1 MNFHSYQF
9 KKYGGFILSEIMLFI
24 ILGFITLIIVFLMII
39 MSRLGKNKQQE
50 FTTYF
55 MSIEKSIERVERT
68 INDEMAKN
76 RGENGFS
83 ARALREEVASTLD
96 KFNESVLKRMNEN
109 TAAQLAQLETFSL
122 QLQGLTQINEQKL
135 ERMRETVEKQ
145 LHILR
150 EDNGSKLEEMRKTV
164 DEKLNQTLEKRLGD
178 SFKIV
183 SERLEMVHRGLGEMQ
198 TLASGVGDLKRVL
211 SNVKTRGIWGE
222 IQLENLL
229 EQILTI
235 EQYAKNVA
243 TKPGSNDRVEFA
255 IKLPGR
261 DTEESVV
268 WLPIDAKFPQEDYLR
283 LLEAQEQAN
292 SVLAEEAAKAL
303 ENRIKGEAKD
313 IASKYVSVPHTTEFA
328 ILFLPIE
335 GLYAEVLRRPGL
347 CDHIMRNYKVI
358 IAGPTTLAALLNS
371 LQMGFRTLAVE
382 KRSSEVWSLLSTVKM
397 EFGKFG
403 DLLDKTHKKLQ
414 EASNSI
420 DVASRKSRN
429 IERKLKNV
437 QELPQDALPL
447 LSVVSSLETAATAEQ
462 EEE

>member
-1 MNFHSYQF
+1 M
-9 KKYGGFILSEIMLFI
+9 I
-24 ILGFITLIIVFLMII
+24 ILMFGLNGIIIFLLMIVLL
-39 MSRLGKNKQQE
+39 RLGKNQQQE
-50 FTTYF
+50 LAAHLIG
-55 MSIEKSIERVERT
+55 IEKAIERVER
-68 INDEMAKN
+68 IVNDEMAKN
-76 RGENGFS
+76 RGENNLV
-83 ARALREEVASTLD
+83 ARALREEVANTLS
-96 KFNESVLKRMNEN
+96 KLNESILKRMNEN
-109 TAAQLAQLETFSL
+109 TTVQLTQLETFSQ
-122 QLQGLTQINEQKL
+122 QLQGLTQMNEQKL

-145 LHILR
+145 LRVLR
-150 EDNGSKLEEMRKTV
+150 DENGSKLEEMRKTV
-164 DEKLNQTLEKRLGD
+164 DEKLNQTLEKRLGE
-178 SFKIV
+178 SFKLV

-261 DTEESVV
+261 DTEESIV
-268 WLPIDAKFPQEDYLR
+268 WLPIDAKFPQEDYQR
-283 LLEAQEQAN
+283 LLEAQDQAN
-292 SVLAEEAAKAL
+292 AVLAEEAAKAL
-303 ENRIKGEAKD
+303 ENRIKSEAKD
-313 IASKYVSVPHTTEFA
+313 IANKYVCVPHTTEFA

-347 CDHIMRNYKVI
+347 CDSIMRNYKVI
-358 IAGPTTLAALLNS
+358 IAGPTTLSALLNS

-382 KRSSEVWSLLSTVKM
+382 KRSSEVWSLLSVVKT

-420 DVASRKSRN
+420 DVAARKSRT

-437 QELPQDALPL
+437 QELPQEEALSMIDAANIA
-447 LSVVSSLETAATAEQ
+447 EIAATQ
-462 EEE
+462 EKE

>member
-1 MNFHSYQF
+1 MM
-9 KKYGGFILSEIMLFI
+9 ILLMLG
-24 ILGFITLIIVFLMII
+24 LNGIIVVLLIVI
-39 MSRLGKNKQQE
+39 MSRSGKNQQHE
-50 FTTYF
+50 VITQL

-68 INDEMAKN
+68 LNDEMAKN
-76 RGENGFS
+76 RGENNVV
-83 ARALREEVASTLD
+83 ARALREEIANTLSHL
-96 KFNESVLKRMNEN
+96 NESILKRMNEN
-109 TAAQLAQLETFSL
+109 TRSQLAQLETFSQ
-122 QLQGLTQINEQKL
+122 QLQGLTQMNEQKL
-135 ERMRETVEKQ
+135 ERMRDTVEKQ
-145 LHILR
+145 LHMLR

-164 DEKLNQTLEKRLGD
+164 DEKLNQTLEKRLGE
-178 SFKIV
+178 SFKLV

-261 DTEESVV
+261 DTQESIV
-268 WLPIDAKFPQEDYLR
+268 WLPIDAKFPQEDYQR

-292 SVLAEEAAKAL
+292 AVLAEEAAKAL

-313 IASKYVSVPHTTEFA
+313 IAAKYISVPHTTEFA

-347 CDHIMRNYKVI
+347 CDTIMRNYKVI
-358 IAGPTTLAALLNS
+358 IAGPTTLSALLNS

-382 KRSSEVWSLLSTVKM
+382 KRSSEVWSLLSVVKT

-420 DVASRKSRN
+420 DVAARKSRT

-437 QELPQDALPL
+437 QELPQDEALNL
-447 LSVVSSLETAATAEQ
+447 LDIADSAEAIIAQ
-462 EEE
+462 EKD

>member
-1 MNFHSYQF
+1 MNFSSYQF
-9 KKYGGFILSEIMLFI
+9 KKYGGFILLEIMLFM
-24 ILGFITLIIVFLMII
+24 ILGLTTLIVIFLVII
-39 MSRLGKNKQQE
+39 MSHLRKNKQQE

-68 INDEMAKN
+68 INDEMVKN

-83 ARALREEVASTLD
+83 ARALREEVANTLS

-109 TAAQLAQLETFSL
+109 TTAQLAQLETFSL

-145 LHILR
+145 LHNLR

-292 SVLAEEAAKAL
+292 IALAEEAAKAL

-347 CDHIMRNYKVI
+347 CDYIMRNYKVI
-358 IAGPTTLAALLNS
+358 IAGPTTLSALLNS

-420 DVASRKSRN
+420 DIASRKSRN

-447 LSVVSSLETAATAEQ
+447 LGAVSSLETAATLEQ

>member
-1 MNFHSYQF
+1 MIVLIFGLN
-9 KKYGGFILSEIMLFI
+9 GI
-24 ILGFITLIIVFLMII
+24 IIFLLITVLL
-39 MSRLGKNKQQE
+39 RLGKNQQQE
-50 FTTYF
+50 LAAHLIG
-55 MSIEKSIERVERT
+55 IEKAIERVER
-68 INDEMAKN
+68 IVNDEMAKN
-76 RGENGFS
+76 RGENNLV
-83 ARALREEVASTLD
+83 ARALREEVANTLS
-96 KFNESVLKRMNEN
+96 KLNESILKRMNEN
-109 TAAQLAQLETFSL
+109 TTVQLTQLETFSQ
-122 QLQGLTQINEQKL
+122 QLQGLTQMNEQKL

-145 LHILR
+145 LRVLR
-150 EDNGSKLEEMRKTV
+150 EENGSKLEEMRKTV
-164 DEKLNQTLEKRLGD
+164 DEKLNQTLEKRLGE
-178 SFKIV
+178 SFKLV

-261 DTEESVV
+261 DTEESIV
-268 WLPIDAKFPQEDYLR
+268 WLPIDAKFPQEDYQR
-283 LLEAQEQAN
+283 LLEAQDQAN
-292 SVLAEEAAKAL
+292 AVLAEEAAKAL
-303 ENRIKGEAKD
+303 ENRIKSEAKD
-313 IASKYVSVPHTTEFA
+313 IANKYVCVPHTTEFA

-347 CDHIMRNYKVI
+347 CDTIMRNYKVI
-358 IAGPTTLAALLNS
+358 IAGPTTLSALLNS

-382 KRSSEVWSLLSTVKM
+382 KRSSEVWSLLSVVKT

-420 DVASRKSRN
+420 DVAARKSRT

-437 QELPQDALPL
+437 QELPQEEALNMLDAAN
-447 LSVVSSLETAATAEQ
+447 VAEIAATQ
-462 EEE
+462 EKE

>member
-9 KKYGGFILSEIMLFI
+9 KKYGGFILLEIMLFI
-24 ILGFITLIIVFLMII
+24 LLGLTTLILVFLMII
-39 MSRLGKNKQQE
+39 MSRLGKNKQQD

-68 INDEMAKN
+68 INDEMVKN

-83 ARALREEVASTLD
+83 ARALREEVANTLS

-145 LHILR
+145 LHNLR
-150 EDNGSKLEEMRKTV
+150 EDNGTKLEEMRKTV

-235 EQYAKNVA
+235 EQYAKNIV

-261 DTEESVV
+261 DTEESIV

-292 SVLAEEAAKAL
+292 IVLAEDAAKAL

-347 CDHIMRNYKVI
+347 CDYIMRNYKII

-382 KRSSEVWSLLSTVKM
+382 KRSSEVWSLLSAVKM

-447 LSVVSSLETAATAEQ
+447 LGVVSSLETAATAEQ

>member
-1 MNFHSYQF
+1 MFGLNGIIIFLL
-9 KKYGGFILSEIMLFI
+9 ITVLF
-24 ILGFITLIIVFLMII
+24 
-39 MSRLGKNKQQE
+39 RLGKNQQQE
-50 FTTYF
+50 LAAHLIG
-55 MSIEKSIERVERT
+55 IEKAIERVERT
-68 INDEMAKN
+68 VNDEMAKN
-76 RGENGFS
+76 RGENNLV
-83 ARALREEVASTLD
+83 ARALREEVANTLS
-96 KFNESVLKRMNEN
+96 KLNESILKRMNEN
-109 TAAQLAQLETFSL
+109 TTVQLTQLETFSQ
-122 QLQGLTQINEQKL
+122 QLQGLTQMNEQKL

-145 LHILR
+145 LRVLR
-150 EDNGSKLEEMRKTV
+150 EENGSKLEEMRKTV
-164 DEKLNQTLEKRLGD
+164 DEKLNQTLEKRLGE
-178 SFKIV
+178 SFKLV

-261 DTEESVV
+261 DTEESIV
-268 WLPIDAKFPQEDYLR
+268 WLPIDAKFPQEDYQR
-283 LLEAQEQAN
+283 LLEAQDQAN
-292 SVLAEEAAKAL
+292 AVLAEEAAKAL
-303 ENRIKGEAKD
+303 ENRIKSEAKD
-313 IASKYVSVPHTTEFA
+313 IANKYVCVPHTTEFA

-347 CDHIMRNYKVI
+347 CDTIMRNYKVI
-358 IAGPTTLAALLNS
+358 IAGPTTLSALLNS

-382 KRSSEVWSLLSTVKM
+382 KRSSEVWSLLSVVKT

-420 DVASRKSRN
+420 DVAARKSRT

-437 QELPQDALPL
+437 QELPQEEAVNMLDAAN
-447 LSVVSSLETAATAEQ
+447 VAEIAAAQ
-462 EEE
+462 EKE

>member
-1 MNFHSYQF
+1 MIY
-9 KKYGGFILSEIMLFI
+9 ILLGLNGIMI
-24 ILGFITLIIVFLMII
+24 FLMIMI
-39 MSRLGKNKQQE
+39 MMRIGKNQQKD
-50 FTTYF
+50 FLVSF
-55 MSIEKSIERVERT
+55 AAIEKAIERVERT

-83 ARALREEVASTLD
+83 ARALREEVGNTLT
-96 KFNESVLKRMNEN
+96 KFTESVLKRMNEN
-109 TAAQLAQLETFSL
+109 TAAQLTQLETFAQ
-122 QLQGLTQINEQKL
+122 QLQGLTQMNEQKL

-145 LHILR
+145 LYMLR
-150 EDNGSKLEEMRKTV
+150 EDNGNKLEEMRRTV
-164 DEKLNQTLEKRLGD
+164 DEKLNQTLEKRLGE
-178 SFKIV
+178 SFKLV

-261 DTEESVV
+261 DTEESIV
-268 WLPIDAKFPQEDYLR
+268 WLPIDAKFPQEDYQR
-283 LLEAQEQAN
+283 LLEAQDQADAP
-292 SVLAEEAAKAL
+292 LAEEAAKAL
-303 ENRIKGEAKD
+303 ETRIKGEAKD
-313 IASKYVSVPHTTEFA
+313 IAAKYVSVPHTTEFA

-347 CDHIMRNYKVI
+347 CDNIMRNYKI
-358 IAGPTTLAALLNS
+358 LIAGPTTLSALLNS

-382 KRSSEVWSLLSTVKM
+382 KRSSEVWSLLGVVKT

-420 DVASRKSRN
+420 DIAARKSRN

-437 QELPQDALPL
+437 QELPQEETFNL
-447 LSVVSSLETAATAEQ
+447 LDVARSAEIAATV

>member
-1 MNFHSYQF
+1 
-9 KKYGGFILSEIMLFI
+9 
-24 ILGFITLIIVFLMII
+24 MII
-39 MSRLGKNKQQE
+39 FIFCSIGIIIFLLIAILFRIGKNQHQE
-50 FTTYF
+50 FAAQLI
-55 MSIEKSIERVERT
+55 SIEKGIERVER
-68 INDEMAKN
+68 IVNDEMAKN
-76 RGENGFS
+76 RGENNLV
-83 ARALREEVASTLD
+83 ARALREEVANTLSNL
-96 KFNESVLKRMNEN
+96 NESILKRMNEN
-109 TAAQLAQLETFSL
+109 TTLQLTQLETFSQ
-122 QLQGLTQINEQKL
+122 QLQGLTQMNEQKL

-145 LHILR
+145 LHVLR
-150 EDNGSKLEEMRKTV
+150 EENGSKLEEMRQTV
-164 DEKLNQTLEKRLGD
+164 DEKLNQTLEKRLGE
-178 SFKIV
+178 SFKLV

-261 DTEESVV
+261 DTQASIV
-268 WLPIDAKFPQEDYLR
+268 WLPIDAKFPQEDYQR

-292 SVLAEEAAKAL
+292 AILAEEAAKAL
-303 ENRIKGEAKD
+303 ENRIKNEAKE
-313 IASKYVSVPHTTEFA
+313 IATKYVCVPHTTEFA

-347 CDHIMRNYKVI
+347 CDTIMRNYKVM
-358 IAGPTTLAALLNS
+358 IAGPTTLSALLNS

-382 KRSSEVWSLLSTVKM
+382 KRSSEVWSLLSIVKT

-420 DVASRKSRN
+420 DVAARKSRN

-437 QELPQDALPL
+437 QELPQEEALNILDATDIA
-447 LSVVSSLETAATAEQ
+447 EIAATQ
-462 EEE
+462 EKE

>member
-1 MNFHSYQF
+1 MIY
-9 KKYGGFILSEIMLFI
+9 ILLGLNGIMIF
-24 ILGFITLIIVFLMII
+24 LIIMIMMRI
-39 MSRLGKNKQQE
+39 GKNQQKD
-50 FTTYF
+50 FLVNF
-55 MSIEKSIERVERT
+55 AAIEKAIERVERT
-68 INDEMAKN
+68 VNDEMAKN

-83 ARALREEVASTLD
+83 ARALREEVGNTLT
-96 KFNESVLKRMNEN
+96 KFTESVLKRMNEN
-109 TAAQLAQLETFSL
+109 TAAQLAQLETFAQ
-122 QLQGLTQINEQKL
+122 QLQGLTQMNEQKL

-145 LHILR
+145 LHMLR
-150 EDNGSKLEEMRKTV
+150 EDNGNKLEEMRKTV
-164 DEKLNQTLEKRLGD
+164 DEKLNQTLEKRLGE
-178 SFKIV
+178 SFKLV

-303 ENRIKGEAKD
+303 ENRIKREAKD

-335 GLYAEVLRRPGL
+335 GLYAEVLRRPGV

-382 KRSSEVWSLLSTVKM
+382 KRSSEVWSLLGAVKM

-420 DVASRKSRN
+420 DVASRKSRT

-447 LSVVSSLETAATAEQ
+447 LGVVSSLETAATAEQ

>member
-1 MNFHSYQF
+1 M
-9 KKYGGFILSEIMLFI
+9 IMLMFGLNGI
-24 ILGFITLIIVFLMII
+24 IIFLLITVLFRI
-39 MSRLGKNKQQE
+39 GKNQQQE
-50 FTTYF
+50 LAAHLIA
-55 MSIEKSIERVERT
+55 IEKAIERVER
-68 INDEMAKN
+68 IVNDEMAKN
-76 RGENGFS
+76 RGENNLV
-83 ARALREEVASTLD
+83 ARALREEVVNTLS
-96 KFNESVLKRMNEN
+96 KLNESILKRMNEN
-109 TAAQLAQLETFSL
+109 TTVQLTQLETFAQ
-122 QLQGLTQINEQKL
+122 QLQGLTQMNEQKL
-135 ERMRETVEKQ
+135 ERMRETVERQ
-145 LHILR
+145 LQVLR
-150 EDNGSKLEEMRKTV
+150 EENGSKLEEMRKTV
-164 DEKLNQTLEKRLGD
+164 DEKLNQTLEKRLGE
-178 SFKIV
+178 SFKLV

-261 DTEESVV
+261 DTEESIV
-268 WLPIDAKFPQEDYLR
+268 WLPIDAKFPQEDYQR
-283 LLEAQEQAN
+283 LLEAQDQAN
-292 SVLAEEAAKAL
+292 AVLAEEAAKAL
-303 ENRIKGEAKD
+303 ENRIKSEAKD
-313 IASKYVSVPHTTEFA
+313 IANKYVCVPHTTEFA

-347 CDHIMRNYKVI
+347 CDTIMRNYKVI
-358 IAGPTTLAALLNS
+358 IAGPTTLSALLNS

-382 KRSSEVWSLLSTVKM
+382 KRSSEVWSLLSVVKT

-420 DVASRKSRN
+420 DVAARKSRT

-437 QELPQDALPL
+437 QELPQEEALNMLDAAN
-447 LSVVSSLETAATAEQ
+447 VAEIAAAQ
-462 EEE
+462 EKE